1 MTTNSYLQEIA
12 FWSIICQQDIRG
24 YESDIKHWLGQF
36 QTIQD
41 ISKSQLDDAFN
52 ANKLRMTKKQL
63 QKFKI
68 EFEKAK
74 SQRQNFSK
82 DHIFKMLLDYLKPNS
97 EYDVLL
103 VVKRLKV
110 LIHIEIKSSST
121 GGNISCEETERYKGF
136 DLRPGQLLLRHK
148 TRTTSN

>member
-1 MTTNSYLQEIA
+1 
-12 FWSIICQQDIRG
+12 
-24 YESDIKHWLGQF
+24 
-36 QTIQD
+36 
-41 ISKSQLDDAFN
+41 
-52 ANKLRMTKKQL
+52 MTKKQL

-74 SQRQNFSK
+74 SKRQKDKDKTYFSK
-82 DHIFKMLLDYLKPNS
+82 DHIFKMVLDYLKPNS

-103 VVKRLKV
+103 VVKRLKL

-136 DLRPGQLLLRHK
+136 DLSPGQLLLPHK